1 MMQAMTEYDAYKM
14 YLALKA
20 HFQTEKYNVIEQ
32 RGRIKSSYKNFQGS
46 GKSLLMA
53 FYAGLLVREPAMA
66 NPTLVVLTDRTCKF
80 DKTLPEAYYT
90 DLNGDR
96 STLCYWFGVKQ
107 VHFESP
113 TEELRSIPKKQFHL
127 VKNMI

>member
-66 NPTLVVLTDRTCKF
+66 NPTLVARFT
-80 DKTLPEAYYT
+80 A
-90 DLNGDR
+90 
-96 STLCYWFGVKQ
+96 
-107 VHFESP
+107 ES
-113 TEELRSIPKKQFHL
+113 LYS
-127 VKNMI
+127 